1 MKIFAESVWY
11 RLSPAKVRAT
21 VTISLMVLS
30 AIAMVLGGAADTFW
44 D

>member
-11 RLSPAKVRAT
+11 RVSPTKVRAT
-21 VTISLMVLS
+21 ITVGLMILS

-44 D
+44 